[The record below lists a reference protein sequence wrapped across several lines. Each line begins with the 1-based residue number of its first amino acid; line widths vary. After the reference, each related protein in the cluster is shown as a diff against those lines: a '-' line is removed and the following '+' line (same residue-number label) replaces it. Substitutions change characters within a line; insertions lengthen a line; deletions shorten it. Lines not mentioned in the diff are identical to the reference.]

1 MSLKS
6 DEFEQINY
14 SFISSEKNAKEGVKE
29 INKEKT
35 DIIKKQSL
43 TKCFSS
49 LGIKM
54 KKKYNI
60 NTFPEINMN
69 KKSKININKKKN
81 LTSHSLYNIKNDSFV
96 NEGYRTYNFPNILIS
111 SNNNNKKNIK
121 YQKESKNENQEYML
135 TENNNKNVNRK

>member
-14 SFISSEKNAKEGVKE
+14 SFISSEKNEKEEVKVKE

-35 DIIKKQSL
+35 DINKKHNL

-60 NTFPEINMN
+60 NTFPEIN
-69 KKSKININKKKN
+69 KSKININKKKN
-81 LTSHSLYNIKNDSFV
+81 LTSHSLYNLKNDSFG
-96 NEGYRTYNFPNILIS
+96 NEGYRTYNFPNIFIS
-111 SNNNNKKNIK
+111 SDNNNRKNINLFEFIISIYLITFKKNVIK
-121 YQKESKNENQEYML
+121 
-135 TENNNKNVNRK
+135 

>member
-14 SFISSEKNAKEGVKE
+14 SFISSEKTAKEGVKE

-60 NTFPEINMN
+60 NSFPEIN
-69 KKSKININKKKN
+69 I
-81 LTSHSLYNIKNDSFV
+81 Y
-96 NEGYRTYNFPNILIS
+96 E
-111 SNNNNKKNIK
+111 
-121 YQKESKNENQEYML
+121 
-135 TENNNKNVNRK
+135 